1 MDRLRPIL
9 KNLLLAFV
17 LVSIGFV
24 LGKHSV
30 RQTDSPLATPPGTT
44 NTQNDARA
52 ITVYYM
58 HATIRCVTCNTIEK
72 MTRDLVEA
80 QFSKELADG
89 TIQWR
94 NINFQKNESL
104 AKQFGVVSSVVVVAR
119 MEGDAVVNF
128 KRLDEVW
135 ILMNTPA
142 AFNAYVSTAIHA
154 LLAEAGN
161 GETP

>member
-1 MDRLRPIL
+1 MNRIRPIL

-17 LVSIGFV
+17 LVSFGFV

-30 RQTDSPLATPPGTT
+30 QQADSVPGISPATT
-44 NTQNDARA
+44 TQNDARA

-72 MTRDLVEA
+72 MTRALVDA

-135 ILMNTPA
+135 TLMNTPA

-154 LLAEAGN
+154 LLAEADTGD
-161 GETP
+161 TP